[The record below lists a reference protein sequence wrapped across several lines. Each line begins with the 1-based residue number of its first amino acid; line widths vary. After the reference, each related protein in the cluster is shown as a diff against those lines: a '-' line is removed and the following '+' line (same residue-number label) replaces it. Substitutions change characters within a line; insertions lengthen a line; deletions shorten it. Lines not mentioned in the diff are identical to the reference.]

1 MSALV
6 LKDVSKS
13 FEDVHAVKKLSL
25 SVNQGDFFALLG
37 PNGAG
42 KSTLINMIST
52 LILQDSGQIS
62 IFENDTI
69 TSSFQAKRFLGVV
82 PQEFN
87 FSIFDKVIDIIVN
100 QAGFYGIERA
110 TALIRAEHLLK
121 QLNLWDKRDSQ
132 ARMLSGGMKRRL
144 MICRAL
150 VHHPKILILDEP
162 TAGVDIEIR
171 RHIWQFLTKINQEG
185 MTIILT
191 THYLE
196 EVEMLCH
203 NMAIIEKGQV
213 LKRGSVRQL
222 ISSIE
227 EQTFVCDLSPSTIP
241 VSGLTH
247 HFERLTWKDNQTL
260 EITITSAHSI
270 NDIFTF
276 FTQKG
281 IEVLNMRPKNNRLE
295 DLFLKLTYKE
305 SSSDV

>member
-6 LKDVSKS
+6 LKNISKS
-13 FEDVHAVKKLSL
+13 FEKIQAVKQLSL
-25 SVNQGDFFALLG
+25 SVEEGDFFALLG

-62 IFENDTI
+62 IFEHDTV
-69 TSSFQAKRFLGVV
+69 SESFQAKRFLGVV

-100 QAGFYGIERA
+100 QAGFYGLERPA
-110 TALIRAEHLLK
+110 ALVRAEQLLK
-121 QLNLWDKRDSQ
+121 QLNLWEKRDTQ

-150 VHHPKILILDEP
+150 VHQPKILILDEP

-185 MTIILT
+185 VTIILT

-196 EVEMLCH
+196 EVEMLCK
-203 NMAIIEKGQV
+203 NMAIIEKGTV
-213 LKRGSVRQL
+213 LKTGSVRQL

-227 EQTFVCDLSPSTIP
+227 EQTFICDLTSSSTPI
-241 VSGLTH
+241 SGLTH
-247 HFERLTWKDNQTL
+247 NFERLIWNDNQTL
-260 EITITSAHSI
+260 EITITRPHTI
-270 NDIFTF
+270 NDIFSF
-276 FTQKG
+276 FTEMG
-281 IEVLNMRPKNNRLE
+281 IEVVNMRPKNNRLE

-305 SSSDV
+305 PSTDV